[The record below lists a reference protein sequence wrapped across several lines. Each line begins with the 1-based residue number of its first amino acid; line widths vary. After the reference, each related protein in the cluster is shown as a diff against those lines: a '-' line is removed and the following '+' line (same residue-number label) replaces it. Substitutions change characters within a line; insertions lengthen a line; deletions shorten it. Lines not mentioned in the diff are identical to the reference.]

1 MRVLTCKTGI
11 PTSSFS
17 KAPNAMRAVP
27 DRAELQTLL
36 TRASGAQTLRLH
48 PLDFVDSDGVIE
60 TFGGYF
66 A

>member
-1 MRVLTCKTGI
+1 
-11 PTSSFS
+11 
-17 KAPNAMRAVP
+17 MRAVI
-27 DRAELQTLL
+27 AQAALQTPL

-60 TFGGYF
+60 TFWGYF